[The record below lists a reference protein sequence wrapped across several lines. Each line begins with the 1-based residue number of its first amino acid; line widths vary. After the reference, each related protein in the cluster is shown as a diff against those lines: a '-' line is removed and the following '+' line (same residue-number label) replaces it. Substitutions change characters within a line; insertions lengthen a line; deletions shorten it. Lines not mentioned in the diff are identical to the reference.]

1 MIFGVVA
8 NYTEI
13 KWRWSNLR
21 NYENNRCSSQPIK
34 EIMIALIC
42 VNINLRISFNS
53 RGSSFVRNYQSC
65 TQIDFIRN
73 LSDRVNLV
81 LRQRSF
87 SFVVPITEHLP
98 LNSKLDYKYQ
108 NDIPIFWQEI
118 SQHFRYFVISPK
130 RRRKIF
136 LLDIK
141 CRHKLRVPTE
151 NVSRKKIYVLR
162 YVGYVCR

>member
-1 MIFGVVA
+1 
-8 NYTEI
+8 
-13 KWRWSNLR
+13 
-21 NYENNRCSSQPIK
+21 
-34 EIMIALIC
+34 MIALIRI
-42 VNINLRISFNS
+42 NINLRISFNS

-108 NDIPIFWQEI
+108 NDSPIF
-118 SQHFRYFVISPK
+118 
-130 RRRKIF
+130 
-136 LLDIK
+136 
-141 CRHKLRVPTE
+141 
-151 NVSRKKIYVLR
+151 
-162 YVGYVCR
+162 